1 MPASSEKDY
10 LTIGE
15 VVSRLCGEFPDL
27 SISKVRYLEEE
38 GLIKPRR
45 TKGGYRKFSEEDVK
59 RLELVLRFQRDKFLP
74 LNVIREN
81 LEATAEGEVS
91 LPEMGV
97 PEEVVPSPEEAE
109 PLDVVEVVRTF
120 GFTPEQIRSL
130 EEFGIVKPRQS
141 EGGKV
146 FDPIDLEILKLTR
159 ELQKFGLEPRHLRM
173 YENFVDRETSF
184 FQQILLPLLKQR
196 GPDGIKR
203 AKQLLSE
210 LTKLG
215 ERLKHLLLQRSL
227 EEKFPDF

>member
-1 MPASSEKDY
+1 
-10 LTIGE
+10 
-15 VVSRLCGEFPDL
+15 
-27 SISKVRYLEEE
+27 
-38 GLIKPRR
+38 
-45 TKGGYRKFSEEDVK
+45 
-59 RLELVLRFQRDKFLP
+59 
-74 LNVIREN
+74 
-81 LEATAEGEVS
+81 
-91 LPEMGV
+91 
-97 PEEVVPSPEEAE
+97 
-109 PLDVVEVVRTF
+109 
-120 GFTPEQIRSL
+120 
-130 EEFGIVKPRQS
+130 VKPRQS

-146 FDPIDLEILKLTR
+146 FDPIDLEILKLSR